1 MEIKNFNNVLI
12 IFRCYHCLSTYIH
25 TLTHMRLHALG
36 SRNPDLLY
44 GLITPGARSA
54 HLGLKRALPFPF
66 LCEEILHFHD
76 ISYHKRLP
84 LAPQSKMTPLR
95 SAFPQGFPVGC
106 LV

>member
-76 ISYHKRLP
+76 ISYHKRLL
-84 LAPQSKMTPLR
+84 LAPQSKMTPLH